1 MLSNVIIAVYVL
13 AWFITYRV
21 YIKKNPKY
29 GVGGFLILEYL
40 LFAVLS
46 LILYNLPSHRN
57 EWTAITLFPFIYLY
71 CMLLIASVPVLQFNN
86 DRIRSISP
94 PNKTVFNVFLY
105 TFIVCSL
112 FQIPSIISELG
123 EGLTLI
129 VLDPDNAADIYNE
142 RAQDSLTTTHNRI
155 DGIITAP
162 FTIFANIFGNFC
174 VFLFFYYQTLKKKKK
189 TISLLLLFIILVSI
203 LRSVSQANRTGVVLT
218 LIMFVAA
225 YALFYGFIEKT
236 QRKTINI
243 TGVVFASIIAVF
255 MAIITIS
262 RFSDSEGGPLD
273 SVINYA
279 GQENLNFNEYC
290 MDAGGTREGERT
302 CNTFKQMLG
311 FEGVAPDVR
320 SVREKYGN
328 LKFSDQYFS
337 TFVGDYVLDFGPYIT
352 AILFIVF
359 SIIFTKLTK
368 VRHSQISFHQLILV
382 YFALEV
388 CAKGAMYLHVFSFSD
403 NYKIIAVIIAYLL
416 FKFTDPKYIDII
428 FLWNHE

>member
-174 VFLFFYYQTLKKKKK
+174 VFLFFYYQKM
-189 TISLLLLFIILVSI
+189 I
-203 LRSVSQANRTGVVLT
+203 
-218 LIMFVAA
+218 
-225 YALFYGFIEKT
+225 
-236 QRKTINI
+236 
-243 TGVVFASIIAVF
+243 
-255 MAIITIS
+255 
-262 RFSDSEGGPLD
+262 
-273 SVINYA
+273 
-279 GQENLNFNEYC
+279 
-290 MDAGGTREGERT
+290 
-302 CNTFKQMLG
+302 
-311 FEGVAPDVR
+311 
-320 SVREKYGN
+320 
-328 LKFSDQYFS
+328 
-337 TFVGDYVLDFGPYIT
+337 
-352 AILFIVF
+352 
-359 SIIFTKLTK
+359 
-368 VRHSQISFHQLILV
+368 
-382 YFALEV
+382 
-388 CAKGAMYLHVFSFSD
+388 
-403 NYKIIAVIIAYLL
+403 
-416 FKFTDPKYIDII
+416 
-428 FLWNHE
+428 